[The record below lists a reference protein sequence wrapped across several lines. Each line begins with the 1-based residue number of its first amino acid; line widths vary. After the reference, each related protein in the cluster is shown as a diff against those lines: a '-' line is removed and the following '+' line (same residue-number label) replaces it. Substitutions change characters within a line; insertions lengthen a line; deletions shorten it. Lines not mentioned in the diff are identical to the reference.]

1 VLSYHLL
8 WHDKLPLTTPL
19 AKRLFP
25 SAHHSLMLNT
35 TINLY
40 WQVRYRDY
48 HQHQSPVQS
57 HIPSGPYQ
65 VVPQVIIIKH
75 SHRRHRDDR
84 HRSHSR
90 SSRPTTVQQPVSYS
104 NPQSQLNYTVTAP
117 RQQYS
122 SSHRTD
128 DFGGSTHP
136 DVPQPHSASYAPAP
150 AKDSD
155 PHSGG
160 DFLCSNC
167 TGRRKALC
175 VSLVKC
181 PNLLPRFPDRH
192 LDWY

>member
-1 VLSYHLL
+1 MSIPQCASFIDVEYNYKFILTSSQQRLS
-8 WHDKLPLTTPL
+8 PAPI
-19 AKRLFP
+19 AC
-25 SAHHSLMLNT
+25 
-35 TINLY
+35 TITHTK
-40 WQVRYRDY
+40 WTI
-48 HQHQSPVQS
+48 S
-57 HIPSGPYQ
+57 SGTSGD
-65 VVPQVIIIKH
+65 H

-90 SSRPTTVQQPVSYS
+90 SSRPTAVQQPVSYS
-104 NPQSQLNYTVTAP
+104 NPHSQLNYTVTAP

-128 DFGGSTHP
+128 DFGGHTHP
-136 DVPQPHSASYAPAP
+136 DVPQPHSASYAPAT

-160 DFLCSNC
+160 DFLRSNC